1 MKSKSKVIALTLV
14 VIFSLAIF
22 PLNGLLPTVG
32 ATYVEGEITMDTV
45 WTLVDSPFIL
55 SGNVTVREGATLT
68 IEPGVE
74 VRFGGRFSII
84 INGRLIAKGTSEFN
98 RLIKFTSNKET
109 PKPGDW
115 GTLYFNGTGQS
126 PSLLENCILEYA
138 ASGITIA
145 DGEITIRS
153 SVIRLNSENGVMAL
167 NGSATIG
174 HNNLIYN
181 NTASGVYISG
191 GNVTVRANN
200 VTFNGEGITLT
211 GNLTTSNINI
221 TQNIL
226 AYNTYGINLDMEDNG
241 NIVIEENKVHS
252 NGYGF
257 YVSAN
262 NTFITRNYI
271 YNNSE
276 AGIFY
281 GQGSHKAHFNDIYN
295 NTCGMEVTDA
305 IVDATYNYWGHWSG
319 PYHESL
325 NPRGKGNPVS
335 GDAANVRFIFF
346 LSASIDHENH
356 PPKAVLWTDKVN
368 VAPGQ
373 NVTFVGTNSFDE
385 DEHGR
390 VDYYLYDFGDGGTG
404 WTTLSMFFHSY
415 NWVGEY
421 NASLQV
427 RDDFNSTS
435 EIALTTIRVV
445 NLPPLEVSLTLSN
458 YIVDYNST
466 VLATV
471 YVTNGTHP
479 AVSANVTLFA
489 VAKGFF
495 ANLTSSTNS
504 SGYSTI
510 AFVAPNVKDVTDI
523 RIIARAS
530 KNGYADG
537 SAYNYLRVLP
547 PLNVALEPDR
557 EKLFSEEIMTVRVNV
572 TDAYGEPVAY
582 VHIRSFMNDSL
593 IGEGLTDVNGTAIF
607 EFTAPL
613 VYEYSIITISV
624 EAIKDLYARGF
635 NACIVEVMPREL
647 NVTVYCEAE
656 TIFSEESTSVFVFVY
671 WNGQPVQDANVSL
684 QVDCGYIDQA
694 FIMTDL
700 NGTATFAFIAP
711 KTTVAVTANI
721 NATASKFGYV
731 SGINRTVINI
741 LPRELD
747 VIIYCKEEVLSEEST
762 SVSVFVHW
770 RGEPVQD
777 ANVSVHVDYGGFNQA
792 FAMTGSSG
800 MATFNFTAP
809 KTTVN
814 TTANIVVTATKDGY
828 VSGANWTVIRIM
840 PKVLVVYVTA
850 DRNITVSEEEI
861 NVVVHVEYDGTPI
874 PNASVTLSF
883 NVSTLSPLT
892 AFTNNDGNVTFT
904 FNMTAIP
911 HDMMI
916 AVTATASKDGYAEN
930 YDTLLLMAKPG
941 NLTVFV
947 YAVPYT
953 VKPGE
958 SSRVVVYVKCGD
970 RPVANA
976 NVTVIATIEGFVPIT
991 LSTDVN
997 GFCELYI
1004 PAPKTAKA
1012 LNVSITVDVAK
1023 VGYNSVHLSNCAFFN
1038 VVPEAEGIPWLTIL
1052 LVLIPV
1058 LLVVVVVVLV
1068 KLGVVQVSFGEEEE
1082 GSVS

>member
-22 PLNGLLPTVG
+22 PLNGLLPTAR

-45 WTLVDSPFIL
+45 WSLVDSPFIL

-84 INGRLIAKGTSEFN
+84 VNGRLIAKGTFEFN
-98 RLIKFTSNKET
+98 RLIKFTSNKEV
-109 PKPGDW
+109 PEPGDW
-115 GTLYFNGTGQS
+115 GALFFNGTGQS
-126 PSLLENCILEYA
+126 PSLLENCIIEY
-138 ASGITIA
+138 GTNGTTVA
-145 DGEITIRS
+145 DGELTIRS
-153 SVIRLNSENGVMAL
+153 SVIRLNSMNGVMVL
-167 NGSATIG
+167 NGSATIE
-174 HNNLIYN
+174 HNSLICN
-181 NTASGVYISG
+181 NTASGIYILG
-191 GNVTVRANN
+191 GNLAVSASN

-211 GNLTTSNINI
+211 GNLTASNINI
-221 TQNIL
+221 TQNII
-226 AYNTYGINLDMEDNG
+226 AHNVRGMRFDMENY
-241 NIVIEENKVHS
+241 NRENLTIKKNRVHS
-252 NGYGF
+252 NDYGF
-257 YVSAN
+257 YVLTNSS
-262 NTFITRNYI
+262 TVITWNYI

-281 GQGSHKAHFNDIYN
+281 EQGKHDAHFNDIYN
-295 NTCGMEVTDA
+295 NTRGIDVANATA
-305 IVDATYNYWGHWSG
+305 DATYNYWGHWSG

-356 PPKAVLWTDKVN
+356 PPKAILWTDKVN

-415 NWVGEY
+415 NLIGEY
-421 NASLQV
+421 IASLQV

-445 NLPPLEVSLTLSN
+445 NLPPLEAALTLSD

-479 AVSANVTLFA
+479 VSANVTLFA

-495 ANLTSSTNS
+495 VNLTSLTNS

-510 AFVAPNVKDVTDI
+510 TFVAPNVKDVTDV

-537 SAYNYLRVLP
+537 SDYNYLRVLP

-557 EKLFSEEIMTVRVNV
+557 EKLFSEEKMTVRVNV
-572 TDAYGEPVAY
+572 TDAYGEPVAD
-582 VHIRSFMNDSL
+582 VQIRSFMNDSL
-593 IGEGLTDVNGTAIF
+593 IGGGLTDVNGTVIF

-613 VYEYSIITISV
+613 VYEYSILTISV
-624 EAIKDLYARGF
+624 EAIKDLYAKGF
-635 NACIVEVMPREL
+635 NACIIEVMP
-647 NVTVYCEAE
+647 
-656 TIFSEESTSVFVFVY
+656 
-671 WNGQPVQDANVSL
+671 
-684 QVDCGYIDQA
+684 
-694 FIMTDL
+694 
-700 NGTATFAFIAP
+700 
-711 KTTVAVTANI
+711 K
-721 NATASKFGYV
+721 
-731 SGINRTVINI
+731 
-741 LPRELD
+741 ELD

-762 SVSVFVHW
+762 PVSVFVRW

-777 ANVSVHVDYGGFNQA
+777 ANVSLHVDYGSFDRA
-792 FAMTGSSG
+792 FAMTDWIGV
-800 MATFNFTAP
+800 ATFNFIAP
-809 KTTVN
+809 KTAIN
-814 TTANIVVTATKDGY
+814 ITANLVVTATKDGY
-828 VSGANWTVIRIM
+828 VNGANWTVIRIV

-850 DRNITVSEEEI
+850 DRNVTVSEEEI
-861 NVVVHVEYDGTPI
+861 NVFVHVEYDGVPI
-874 PNASVTLSF
+874 NNASVTLSF
-883 NVSTLSPLT
+883 NLSALPPLT
-892 AFTNNDGNVTFT
+892 KFTDNYGNVTFT

-911 HDMMI
+911 HDMVI

-930 YDTLLLMAKPG
+930 YDTLLLVARPG
-941 NLTVFV
+941 NLTVVV
-947 YAVPYT
+947 YAVPST
-953 VKPGE
+953 VKPRE
-958 SSRVVVYVKCGD
+958 FSKVIVYVTCGD

-976 NVTVIATIEGFVPIT
+976 NVTITATMGGFPSMT
-991 LSTDVN
+991 SLTDVN
-997 GFCELYI
+997 GYCEFYV
-1004 PAPKTAKA
+1004 PAPQTSRT
-1012 LNVSITVDVAK
+1012 LNVGITVDVAK
-1023 VGYNSVHLSNCAFFN
+1023 VGYNGVHLPNCAFFD
-1038 VVPEAEGIPWLTIL
+1038 VVPEAGGIPWLTIL

-1058 LLVVVVVVLV
+1058 LLVVVIVVLV
-1068 KLGVVQVSFGEEEE
+1068 KQGIIQVSFGEEEE

>member
-1 MKSKSKVIALTLV
+1 MKSKSKIIALTLV

-22 PLNGLLPTVG
+22 PLNDLLPTVG

-55 SGNVTVREGATLT
+55 SGNVTVREGVTLT

-84 INGRLIAKGTSEFN
+84 VNGRLIAKGTSEFN

-181 NTASGVYISG
+181 NTVSGVYISG

-200 VTFNGEGITLT
+200 ITFNGEGITLT

-271 YNNSE
+271 YNNSK

-281 GQGSHKAHFNDIYN
+281 GQGSHKAHFNNIYN
-295 NTCGMEVTDA
+295 NTCGMEVADA

-356 PPKAVLWTDKVN
+356 PPKAILWTDKVN

-415 NWVGEY
+415 TSIGEY

-435 EIALTTIRVV
+435 EIALTTIKVA

-458 YIVDYNST
+458 CIVDYDSI

-510 AFVAPNVKDVTDI
+510 AFVAPNVKDAADI

-572 TDAYGEPVAY
+572 TDAYGEPVAD

-613 VYEYSIITISV
+613 VYKYSIITISV
-624 EAIKDLYARGF
+624 EAVKDLYAKGF

-656 TIFSEESTSVFVFVY
+656 TIFSEESTLVFVFVY
-671 WNGQPVQDANVSL
+671 WNGQPVQDANV
-684 QVDCGYIDQA
+684 
-694 FIMTDL
+694 F
-700 NGTATFAFIAP
+700 
-711 KTTVAVTANI
+711 
-721 NATASKFGYV
+721 
-731 SGINRTVINI
+731 
-741 LPRELD
+741 
-747 VIIYCKEEVLSEEST
+747 
-762 SVSVFVHW
+762 
-770 RGEPVQD
+770 
-777 ANVSVHVDYGGFNQA
+777 VHVDYGGFDQT

-814 TTANIVVTATKDGY
+814 ITANLVVTATKDGY

-850 DRNITVSEEEI
+850 DRNVTVSEEEI

-874 PNASVTLSF
+874 PNASVILSF
-883 NVSTLSPLT
+883 NVSTLPPLT
-892 AFTNNDGNVTFT
+892 KFTDNYGNVTFT

-916 AVTATASKDGYAEN
+916 AVIATASKDGYAEN

-947 YAVPYT
+947 YAVPYA

-976 NVTVIATIEGFVPIT
+976 NVTVTATIEGFVPIT
-991 LSTDVN
+991 LSTDIN

-1038 VVPEAEGIPWLTIL
+1038 VVPEAGGVPWLTIL

-1058 LLVVVVVVLV
+1058 LLVVVIVVLV
-1068 KLGVVQVSFGEEEE
+1068 KLGVIQVSFGEEE
-1082 GSVS
+1082 G